1 MINLRNRGTKRYCTR
16 CHGQCDHIQDFL
28 TCDGCSRLYHHKCLL
43 KSKKY
48 TGRQLKDIS
57 NFFCSKKC
65 ELTVFPFNMVREKEF
80 SKINAGKIRE
90 PCTKCGGECHRFDI
104 IQCDECDKW
113 THRVCTEL
121 SKERFEELGKSS
133 EPFICSKKCEMKVFP
148 FSNLGKNKFFEES
161 QERQPTR
168 VDPPIIQNENTVEEV
183 IEDEPNVECN
193 YIDCD
198 QIHELGLVHGTKDLK
213 IYHNNVGSLPKNQDK
228 IEELFRDAQKLPDIM
243 CITETK
249 LRVGKELPPEIGIK
263 GYQFEHCPTPTE
275 KGGAGIFVA
284 DYIDFDVRSDLY
296 LNLDRCE
303 DIWVQLKPNKS
314 TLTESN
320 CNDLVIGVIYRHPG
334 SQFKEFES
342 KLCDT
347 ICALNQNQ
355 TKFVILGD
363 VNVNFLKIN
372 VANDIS
378 NYYNHVQGAGCLSFI
393 NRATRVVKRG
403 SRWQS
408 SCPDHIYTNVHYDK
422 VEANIITSRISDH
435 FSTFATFK
443 EMKNKHIPK
452 SDVYIRKKIIS
463 QVEWR
468 NFNDELK
475 TSLNLVN
482 FENTDVHEIT
492 NQIITAY
499 QKLVDKYMPLKK
511 LSRKE
516 KSLHY
521 KPWLTSGIQKSMKTR
536 DYLQKQSFK
545 LKTEEAEKQY
555 KKYKNFVT
563 RLQNLSY
570 NSFFSNK
577 ITKNFKNK
585 KRLWE
590 TVGEISKYKKRKNID
605 IKRLTNNGTDI
616 TGTEDIVNCLNS
628 HFNSIGHTM
637 ADKIQNPNLPN
648 DQQLSHIP
656 YIDVPIKFE
665 HTTHEE
671 IVKLIRELK
680 LNKAAGSDGINS
692 YIIKKTQYLIAPVLL
707 RLFNKSMDTG
717 IFPNALKIASI
728 IPLHKGGS
736 KTEATNYRPISLL
749 PIFAKLFEKVIKH
762 RLTTHLDEN
771 NIITDNQFGFRKSY
785 STELAVTEIQN
796 TLLQNLDNNKIT
808 CTIFLDLAKA
818 FDSVNHSILIKK
830 LERYGIRGKPLQ
842 LLRSYLLNRQHLTKL
857 NGIESDMKLLNIG
870 VPQGSVLGP
879 IFFLLFINDL
889 PIVTN
894 FNVKLFA
901 DDTFL
906 SLEGDDIKLLQNKA
920 NKELRKVSKW
930 FLDNKLTL
938 NISKSK
944 FMIIKRGNKKS
955 SQNFVL
961 KFNRKKLEQCE
972 SYKYLG
978 IYIDENLSWKEH
990 VRYLCEKLSKMCGIF
1005 SKLRH
1010 CCNRELLRV
1019 VYFALVDSHLQY
1031 CNIIWGNASEKILK
1045 PLIKLQE
1052 KVIRIMYFAPQDH
1065 SDMDYI
1071 FKDLKLL
1078 NLDQLN
1084 KLAKAK
1090 FVYKYKNQK
1099 LPPSFDKFLTN
1110 NTSHRYAL
1118 RSQVTQ
1124 EFKCIWGKTIYGMKM
1139 IQYAGAQLWNE
1150 IPLEI
1155 RSTNSL
1161 SEFSKKFKSL
1171 FFD

>member
-1 MINLRNRGTKRYCTR
+1 
-16 CHGQCDHIQDFL
+16 
-28 TCDGCSRLYHHKCLL
+28 
-43 KSKKY
+43 
-48 TGRQLKDIS
+48 
-57 NFFCSKKC
+57 
-65 ELTVFPFNMVREKEF
+65 
-80 SKINAGKIRE
+80 
-90 PCTKCGGECHRFDI
+90 
-104 IQCDECDKW
+104 
-113 THRVCTEL
+113 
-121 SKERFEELGKSS
+121 
-133 EPFICSKKCEMKVFP
+133 
-148 FSNLGKNKFFEES
+148 
-161 QERQPTR
+161 
-168 VDPPIIQNENTVEEV
+168 
-183 IEDEPNVECN
+183 
-193 YIDCD
+193 
-198 QIHELGLVHGTKDLK
+198 
-213 IYHNNVGSLPKNQDK
+213 
-228 IEELFRDAQKLPDIM
+228 
-243 CITETK
+243 
-249 LRVGKELPPEIGIK
+249 
-263 GYQFEHCPTPTE
+263 
-275 KGGAGIFVA
+275 
-284 DYIDFDVRSDLY
+284 
-296 LNLDRCE
+296 
-303 DIWVQLKPNKS
+303 
-314 TLTESN
+314 
-320 CNDLVIGVIYRHPG
+320 
-334 SQFKEFES
+334 
-342 KLCDT
+342 
-347 ICALNQNQ
+347 
-355 TKFVILGD
+355 
-363 VNVNFLKIN
+363 
-372 VANDIS
+372 
-378 NYYNHVQGAGCLSFI
+378 
-393 NRATRVVKRG
+393 
-403 SRWQS
+403 
-408 SCPDHIYTNVHYDK
+408 
-422 VEANIITSRISDH
+422 
-435 FSTFATFK
+435 
-443 EMKNKHIPK
+443 
-452 SDVYIRKKIIS
+452 
-463 QVEWR
+463 
-468 NFNDELK
+468 
-475 TSLNLVN
+475 
-482 FENTDVHEIT
+482 
-492 NQIITAY
+492 
-499 QKLVDKYMPLKK
+499 MPLKK

-616 TGTEDIVNCLNS
+616 TGTEEIVNCLNS

-906 SLEGDDIKLLQNKA
+906 SLEGDDIKLLQTKA